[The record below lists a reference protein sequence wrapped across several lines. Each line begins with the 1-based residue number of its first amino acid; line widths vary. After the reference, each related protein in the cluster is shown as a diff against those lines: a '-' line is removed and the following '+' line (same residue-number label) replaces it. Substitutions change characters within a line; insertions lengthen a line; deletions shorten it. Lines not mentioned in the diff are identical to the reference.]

1 MKLQQGGARRGVS
14 MTTLQRAMT
23 AGFLAFVR
31 FVGQRYSAPVE
42 IKYDWLFR
50 GFNRPQL
57 SEPSSPL
64 RYFFKQRASALDADQ
79 QMAVDMTKHA
89 WKAYRDHANWKDFLN
104 VKAMKGGTVYAHDMA
119 LTLVDSLDTLF
130 VLGLHDEFDETSA
143 WTKANLESVMLQ
155 RGYVSF
161 FEITIRSLGGLL
173 SAYYLSG
180 ECFFLQCDGLHWD
193 DPGEGHFLDLADTLA
208 SRLTSAFI
216 LESTVPHQKIDLATG
231 AVRVS
236 PTLAEANTFQ
246 LEFAYLAHT
255 TKNATYTQYVD
266 RINKMISWGALGD
279 SYYEYLLKQW
289 LLSNKQD
296 GELRNQYVIA
306 VNGMKGKLLGT
317 SYPSKFVFLT
327 EINGHGDQSQ
337 HLEHLTCFVPGLLA
351 LGYMH
356 GMPKEHLDLAK
367 ELARTCVELTDG
379 VDRQLQMYL
388 TASSK
393 VAPEITQFTT
403 EENYD
408 EQEGLGELF
417 VYEQQDFNI
426 LRPETV
432 ERLMVLH
439 RATGDPIY
447 REYGRTIMNA
457 LETHCGV
464 EAGGYRSVSG
474 VFYGPVRSHRPD
486 MESFFIAETLKY
498 LYLLFSDDD
507 VLPLDAIVFNTEA
520 HPFPILRP

>member
-1 MKLQQGGARRGVS
+1 MKLPQQSGARRAKRGVS
-14 MTTLQRAMT
+14 ITTLQRAMMLAIVVMT

-42 IKYDWLFR
+42 IKYDRLFR
-50 GFNRPQL
+50 GFNRPKPT
-57 SEPSSPL
+57 EPSSPL
-64 RYFFKQRASALDADQ
+64 RSFFKQRASALNKDQ

-89 WKAYRDHANWKDFLN
+89 WKAYRDHADWKDFLN
-104 VKAMKGGTVYAHDMA
+104 VKTMKGGTVYAHDMA

-130 VLGLHDEFDETSA
+130 VLGLHNEFDEASA
-143 WTKANLESVMLQ
+143 WVKVNLESVMLQ

-173 SAYYLSG
+173 SAYYLS
-180 ECFFLQCDGLHWD
+180 
-193 DPGEGHFLDLADTLA
+193 
-208 SRLTSAFI
+208 
-216 LESTVPHQKIDLATG
+216 
-231 AVRVS
+231 
-236 PTLAEANTFQ
+236 ANTFQ
-246 LEFAYLAHT
+246 LEFAYLAHA
-255 TKNATYTQYVD
+255 TKNTTYMQYVD
-266 RINKMISWGALGD
+266 RINKMMQEMVAEHHPDGQIPVRIDWESKRGSRSQISWGALGD

-296 GELRNQYVIA
+296 DKLRNQYVIA
-306 VNGMKGKLLGT
+306 VNGMKAKLLGT

-327 EINGHGDQSQ
+327 EINRNGDQSQ
-337 HLEHLTCFVPGLLA
+337 HMEHLTCFVPGLLA

-367 ELARTCVELTDG
+367 ELARTCVE
-379 VDRQLQMYL
+379 MYL
-388 TASSK
+388 VAGSK
-393 VAPEITQFTT
+393 VAPEITHFTT
-403 EENYD
+403 EESYV
-408 EQEGLGELF
+408 ERPSLGELF

-426 LRPETV
+426 LRPETI
-432 ERLMVLH
+432 ESLMVLH

-457 LETHCGV
+457 LETHCRV
-464 EAGGYRSVSG
+464 AAGGYRSVSG

-507 VLPLDAIVFNTEA
+507 VLPLDAIVLNTEA